1 MDVDQLDRYHHPADG
16 SGRLVLKAG
25 EDSATRPVILLHELG
40 GLSQPTVDFGAF
52 LVEAGC
58 AVHLPVLFGQAGQ
71 ANPLLGTAQLCWGR
85 QLALVFGNRRSNIA
99 DWLVDLCAHVAG
111 AHGRPVT
118 VIGMCAT
125 GGLVFAVL
133 AEDDVAA
140 GVAAQPSL
148 PLRPPWAGQS
158 IRSLGTSVEDVM
170 AAGASGK
177 PLVAMRYSEDLIC
190 PAGRMLQI
198 DETFP
203 GSVITLPGSKHSTLV
218 YDPHVDARSAV
229 LTLLDEVYGP
239 LL

>member
-1 MDVDQLDRYHHPADG
+1 MDVEQLERYRHPEGD

-25 EDSATRPVILLHELG
+25 EDSAARPVILLHELG

-58 AVHLPVLFGQAGQ
+58 AVHMPVLFGTAGQ
-71 ANPLLGTAQLCWGR
+71 ASALRGTAQLCWGR
-85 QLALVFGNRRSNIA
+85 QLALVLGNRRSKIA

-111 AHGRPVT
+111 AHDKPVT

-133 AEDDVAA
+133 AEDAVAA

-148 PLRPPWAGQS
+148 PLRPPWAGRN
-158 IRSLGTSVEDVM
+158 IRSLGTSAEDVM
-170 AAGASGK
+170 AASASGK
-177 PLVAMRYSEDLIC
+177 PLIAMSYSGDLIC

-203 GSVITLPGSKHSTLV
+203 ESIITLPGSKHSTLV
-218 YDPHVDARSAV
+218 YDPHDRARSAV

-239 LL
+239 LS